1 MINTIKQL
9 KHKNRK
15 TQQEFYKKFSVR
27 LFRVAYRYVNNEQD
41 AGSIVNIGFYNIFQ
55 NMDGF
60 TYTNDEMLMAWMK
73 KIIVNEALAVLRKK
87 HKYINIDEVDY
98 EISQNGYHTDNN
110 LAAEEYYRMIQNLPS
125 NLRTVFN
132 LYAIEGYSHSE
143 IAYKLGIEESSS
155 RVYLMRARKSLQE
168 SLSPKL
174 NYYEK

>member
-9 KHKNRK
+9 KRNNQK
-15 TQQEFYKKFSVR
+15 TQQEFYKKFSML

-55 NMDGF
+55 NIHRF
-60 TYTNDEMLMAWMK
+60 TYTNEAMLVTWMK
-73 KIIVNEALAVLRKK
+73 KIIVNEALTVLRKK
-87 HKYINIDEVDY
+87 HEYTNIDEVDF
-98 EISQNGYHTDNN
+98 EISQNDYHTDNI
-110 LAAEEYYRMIQNLPS
+110 LAAEDYYRMIQNLPN

-143 IAYKLGIEESSS
+143 IACKLAIEESSS
-155 RVYLMRARKSLQE
+155 RVYLMRARKSLQK

-174 NYYEK
+174 NYHEQ

>member
-15 TQQEFYKKFSVR
+15 TQQEFYKKVSVR

-73 KIIVNEALAVLRKK
+73 KIIVNEALAVLKKK

-110 LAAEEYYRMIQNLPS
+110 L
-125 NLRTVFN
+125 
-132 LYAIEGYSHSE
+132 
-143 IAYKLGIEESSS
+143 
-155 RVYLMRARKSLQE
+155 
-168 SLSPKL
+168 
-174 NYYEK
+174 